1 MYCGETIDFQNSELI
16 KAPAA
21 TLQTMAL
28 EYNQALANISSLVN
42 RLEQLLPQFTKSNY
56 RTSFENYVQTGIS
69 VLQPIEQ
76 YAAVSD
82 VTMDKVAEETAGTL
96 MEVIASDIT
105 GTKGGLMNSSKKE
118 RIDQYRFFL
127 AVYTVPM
134 ILHLNYNI
142 SIPLADA
149 ILEKWRQNFPDFA
162 FHKARY
168 EELQSGFERK
178 GLCYI
183 TTAVCETM
191 DKPDNCYELT
201 TMRNFRDTYMQQ
213 TKERQALVE
222 EYYRTAPAIVTFI
235 NIQPSC
241 EEKYLSI
248 WKKYLQ
254 PCLYDIEEN
263 NLEQCEKRYT
273 GMVQDLKSEYN
284 ISFI

>member
-1 MYCGETIDFQNSELI
+1 
-16 KAPAA
+16 
-21 TLQTMAL
+21 
-28 EYNQALANISSLVN
+28 
-42 RLEQLLPQFTKSNY
+42 
-56 RTSFENYVQTGIS
+56 
-69 VLQPIEQ
+69 
-76 YAAVSD
+76 
-82 VTMDKVAEETAGTL
+82 
-96 MEVIASDIT
+96 
-105 GTKGGLMNSSKKE
+105 
-118 RIDQYRFFL
+118 
-127 AVYTVPM
+127 
-134 ILHLNYNI
+134 
-142 SIPLADA
+142 
-149 ILEKWRQNFPDFA
+149 EKWRQNFPDFA